1 MKLLSFDQQCN
12 ETSIA
17 NGSENF
23 ELRELVWI
31 VFLLFGSFSSM
42 GFCSLFTTVGQWL
55 QVMEWNHGSAS
66 FSTSTLIA

>member
-23 ELRELVWI
+23 ELRNFVWI
-31 VFLLFGSFSSM
+31 VFLLFGSCSSM
-42 GFCSLFTTVGQWL
+42 GFL
-55 QVMEWNHGSAS
+55 QPVHYRWSVAS
-66 FSTSTLIA
+66 FSNGMESWIGELQ